1 MRKLKLGNKKAAFEM
16 SITTIVI
23 LVIALSM
30 LIFGM
35 IFVRSMMCAGMG
47 LMTDVTKGTR
57 DEINNMFSAQGG
69 EVQCLGAGDIQDVYP
84 LGTMQNV
91 YCGFNVD
98 EANVYY
104 EFIVKD
110 QPEVVDGLDKTQLI
124 QWMNPVPKKKIS
136 VPPGTDSIVPIMYL
150 NIPKNAPQ
158 GFFTFDVTPV
168 RYVGSSAGVSQTPI
182 TLQFNIK
189 RAGAVQSAIC

>member
-1 MRKLKLGNKKAAFEM
+1 
-16 SITTIVI
+16 
-23 LVIALSM
+23 
-30 LIFGM
+30 
-35 IFVRSMMCAGMG
+35 
-47 LMTDVTKGTR
+47 
-57 DEINNMFSAQGG
+57 
-69 EVQCLGAGDIQDVYP
+69 
-84 LGTMQNV
+84 
-91 YCGFNVD
+91 
-98 EANVYY
+98 
-104 EFIVKD
+104 
-110 QPEVVDGLDKTQLI
+110 VVDGLDKTQLI